1 MSEAMNGSYCFLL
14 AKKMALNNQLQKYLR
29 HFTLFWLNWLFVIFS
44 L

>member
-29 HFTLFWLNWLFVIFS
+29 HFTLFWLFMIFS